1 MEHAAIAPSA
11 ALATDDP
18 LGTHPLALPDLP
30 VDQLVE
36 EVFEGAPPAVQE
48 QMLSQLVGQ
57 VYEAAPPALRRSL
70 LEHLMRPLGVLA
82 LVAVGS
88 GVFAKL
94 RFRAGW
100 PQMHIRLED
109 LADVRRTDVLA
120 LVTHVQQMGS
130 GAIVGLTQLLAS
142 APPAV
147 THTGAAAVLAALLLK
162 KAQQRRSDDSFLA

>member
-1 MEHAAIAPSA
+1 MDHHAATPEPA
-11 ALATDDP
+11 AAF
-18 LGTHPLALPDLP
+18 ALPQIP

-48 QMLSQLVGQ
+48 HMLTQLVGQ
-57 VYEAAPPALRRSL
+57 VYDASPPLLRRSL

-88 GVFAKL
+88 GVFAKI
-94 RFRAGW
+94 RFRSGW
-100 PQMHIRLED
+100 PQMSMRLED
-109 LADVRRTDVLA
+109 LREVHTTDVLA
-120 LVTHVQQMGS
+120 LVNHVQQMGS
-130 GAIVGLTQLLAS
+130 GALIGLGQLLAS

-162 KAQQRRSDDSFLA
+162 KAQSRRQEDPRPS